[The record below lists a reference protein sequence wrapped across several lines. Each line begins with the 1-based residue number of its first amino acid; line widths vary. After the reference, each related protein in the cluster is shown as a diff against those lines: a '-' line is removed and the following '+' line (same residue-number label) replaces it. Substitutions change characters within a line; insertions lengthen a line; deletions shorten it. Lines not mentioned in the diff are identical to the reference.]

1 MEKKVLGCLV
11 AAVALCAGAD
21 EARVRH
27 MADTYL
33 QSDGTQYIDTGYI
46 GSTNLRVEVV
56 FEPVLTNSTR
66 YLFGSAS
73 NGAGNSPM
81 KYGLYVQNGGISFTS
96 GTGAG
101 GPLRAARQEDRGDVR
116 PRQGETGSARRPAAG
131 NAVRKG
137 GRVRLHP

>member
-1 MEKKVLGCLV
+1 MLKRILAARKHVAIGLAVGL

-21 EARVRH
+21 EARIRH

-73 NGAGNSPM
+73 NGAA
-81 KYGLYVQNGGISFTS
+81 TS
-96 GTGAG
+96 
-101 GPLRAARQEDRGDVR
+101 
-116 PRQGETGSARRPAAG
+116 SARRRTVPAI
-131 NAVRKG
+131 R
-137 GRVRLHP
+137 R